1 MPEIQ
6 FTPEI
11 NAIGIF
17 GEKEDTSYVVDANHV
32 DDGNHLFVA
41 VPHRRKSVVIS
52 DEGDRLLVRIFD
64 FEKTQLEAEA
74 EVEYADEQI
83 SD

>member
-1 MPEIQ
+1 MPDIQ

-17 GEKEDTSYVVDANHV
+17 GEQEDACYVVDANHV

-41 VPHRRKSVVIS
+41 MPHRRKSVVIS
-52 DEGDRLLVRIFD
+52 DEGDKLIVRIYD

-74 EVEYADEQI
+74 EVEYDHE
-83 SD
+83 